1 MREFVARKKHSRRMA
16 VERKLLRIDGRPVA
30 VTLKLNPRARRLI
43 VKVHP
48 STGEV
53 TVVAPSKRSLG
64 HAMEFARKESE
75 WIARRLAHVP
85 EPVPLGLGKRILF
98 RGEDHTIRY
107 GEASKRPVWIE
118 HEEGERIIRVTGRSE
133 HAARR
138 VLDFLKKEARK
149 TLDARA
155 LHYSEQLGV
164 KPRRITL
171 RDTATRWGSCSSC
184 RSLSFSW
191 RLILAPSFV
200 LDYVVAHEVAH
211 LREMNH
217 GARFWR
223 LVREL
228 VPDVE
233 KPQAW
238 LSEHGVMLHRYAP
251 RVSVV

>member
-1 MREFVARKKHSRRMA
+1 MSAARKRKMPPQH
-16 VERKLLRIDGRPVA
+16 KLLRIDGEAVP

-53 TVVAPSKRSLG
+53 TVVAPSRRSLS
-64 HAMEFARKESE
+64 HAMEFARKESD

-85 EPVPLGLGKRILF
+85 EPVPLGLGRRIPF
-98 RGEDHTIRY
+98 RGEEHVIRF
-107 GEASKRPVWIE
+107 GETNGRPVWIE
-118 HEEGERIIRVTGRSE
+118 HEDGERIIRVNGRAE

-138 VLDFLKKEARK
+138 VLDFLKKEARA
-149 TLDARA
+149 TLNARA
-155 LHYSEQLGV
+155 VHYSEALGV

-223 LVREL
+223 LVGEL
-228 VPDVE
+228 VNDVE

-238 LSEHGVMLHRYAP
+238 LSEHGVKLHRYAP
-251 RVSVV
+251 KVSTEP